1 MLQPARSLLPATLSV
16 SASFAA
22 TPSTTHE
29 GGGATG
35 CGKSLRSHAAVD
47 DNVGH
52 KVGHEGGPILFK
64 RLFFLPETAF
74 LKRKLAKI
82 VLPVVF
88 FYRPLHSSV
97 QVPHAPSQKYD
108 GCLCG
113 QGGNVPLLDVRPHQY
128 TQASVLYSLIWR
140 PICFAETALKHLKVI
155 HFHFNTK
162 ILNRV
167 LSRCCH

>member
-1 MLQPARSLLPATLSV
+1 MVRVCGVMPRWMIMLATKWDTRGDQYS
-16 SASFAA
+16 SRDF
-22 TPSTTHE
+22 
-29 GGGATG
+29 
-35 CGKSLRSHAAVD
+35 
-47 DNVGH
+47 
-52 KVGHEGGPILFK
+52 
-64 RLFFLPETAF
+64 FFLPETAF